1 MTSTVSTAPAQPA
14 PTVPTPSRTSAAVM
28 LAGSLPVRHLVNAGF
43 HLHAR
48 LRTSKVDSLDP
59 RRVQEQGLLRLVRA
73 ARATRFGRDHEFD
86 QVRSVADY
94 QKAVPLRTY
103 ETLWN
108 DYLRSSYPVFENL
121 TWPGR
126 IPFLA
131 LTSGTTQGTTKYIPI
146 STEMVVSNRK
156 AAQTMVAYHMTARPD
171 SRLFQGRLFFLG
183 GTANLEQPAPGV
195 HQGDLSGIAALEL
208 SPLLRPYTFPP
219 LELALESNWDTK
231 LTLLAERS
239 IRERI
244 TLVSGVPSWLLMLF
258 QRVLELTGESSI
270 GALWPDLEVV
280 VHGGVKF
287 DPYQKAFQEILGRS
301 DIRLQET
308 YPCSEGFIAFGDP
321 KTELLRLLLD
331 HGLFYEFV
339 PVTELDSPNP
349 TRHWLGT
356 LERGVNYAIVVS
368 TCAGMWGHIIGDTV
382 RFESLDPPLL
392 SFTGRTRYTLSAFG
406 EHLINEEVEAAMASA
421 SSASRASVRDWHVGP
436 VFEGA
441 LGYHQYVIEFLETPD
456 DPDRFRRLL
465 DGDLSRRN
473 ADYLAH
479 RAEGVGLPLPALVV
493 AQAGA
498 FNSWMRSRGKL
509 GGQNKVPRMDGSGTL
524 THELVQFLRQNGQV
538 LLEIRPGSSGA
549 TRAL

>member
-1 MTSTVSTAPAQPA
+1 
-14 PTVPTPSRTSAAVM
+14 M
-28 LAGSLPVRHLVNAGF
+28 LAGSLPVRQLVNAGF

-48 LRTSKVDSLDP
+48 LRTSRVDSLDP
-59 RRVQEQGLLRLVRA
+59 PRVQEQGLLRLVRA
-73 ARATRFGRDHEFD
+73 ARATRFGRDHGFD

-131 LTSGTTQGTTKYIPI
+131 LTSGTTQGTTKYIPV
-146 STEMVVSNRK
+146 STEMVVSNRR
-156 AAQTMVAYHMTARPD
+156 AAQTMVAYHMAARPD

-270 GALWPDLEVV
+270 GAVWPDLEVV

-339 PVTELDSPNP
+339 PVTELDSPDP
-349 TRHWLGT
+349 KRHWLGT

-368 TCAGMWGHIIGDTV
+368 TCAGMWGHIVGDTV

-406 EHLINEEVEAAMASA
+406 EHLINEEVEAAIASS
-421 SSASRASVRDWHVGP
+421 SSASRAAVRDWHVGP

-473 ADYLAH
+473 ADYHAH

-493 AQAGA
+493 ARTGA